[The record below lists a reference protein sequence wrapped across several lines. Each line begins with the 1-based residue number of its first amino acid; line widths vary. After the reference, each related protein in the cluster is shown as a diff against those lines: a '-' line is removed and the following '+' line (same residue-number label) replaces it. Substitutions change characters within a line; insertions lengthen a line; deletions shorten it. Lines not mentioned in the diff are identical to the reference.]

1 MGWEWKYS
9 LFSVRQICSRKKRK
23 KQFDWLTTNTDVIT
37 TQSHSLVACSR
48 EKNREVK
55 NELKATL

>member
-1 MGWEWKYS
+1 M
-9 LFSVRQICSRKKRK
+9 
-23 KQFDWLTTNTDVIT
+23 KQLDWLTTNTDVIA
-37 TQSHSLVACSR
+37 TQSYSLVACSR